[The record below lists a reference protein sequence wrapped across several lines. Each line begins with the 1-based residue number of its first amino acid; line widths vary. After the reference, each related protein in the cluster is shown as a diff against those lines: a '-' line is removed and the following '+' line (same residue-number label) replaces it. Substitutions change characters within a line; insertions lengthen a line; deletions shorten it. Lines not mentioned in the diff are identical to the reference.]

1 MHCVSTTIIKR
12 KIKMDTP
19 GIALIILGVLS
30 IAVGVLGK
38 FRPDI
43 VYRDWSEKRTIGGFR
58 LFGFSAFRLGGEKM
72 NFEDRQRFG
81 FVTFILFGVMLI
93 LASIAS
99 SVPQWE
105 AYKSAITISIVMLM
119 TVVLL
124 FAFWKIMLSQDES
137 RGRIAFAIVML
148 LAFAMIAFVV
158 YYWHVT
164 LK

>member
-1 MHCVSTTIIKR
+1 
-12 KIKMDTP
+12 MDTP

-43 VYRDWSEKRTIGGFR
+43 VYRDWNEKKTIGGFR

-81 FVTFILFGVMLI
+81 FVTFILFGIMLI

-99 SVPQWE
+99 SIPQWE
-105 AYKSAITISIVMLM
+105 AYKGAITISIVMVM

-124 FAFWKIMLSQDES
+124 FAFWKIMLSQDERFKGIGFAIIMLLS
-137 RGRIAFAIVML
+137 FTLIAFA
-148 LAFAMIAFVV
+148 V
-158 YYWHVT
+158 YYWMI
-164 LK
+164 L